1 MKKFGFGLL
10 GALMLVS
17 ATAAADGP
25 KYGTAGCG
33 LGSIV
38 IGNTPGFVQ
47 VFAVTFNGTF
57 ANQLF
62 AISSGTSNCDSGSG
76 GAKSAKVFIETNREA
91 LAKDIAR
98 GNGETI
104 SSLSQLA
111 GCSDATAVG
120 ASLQRNFK
128 TIFPQSSM
136 SDSQVSENVM
146 SSLRTDKALGCS
158 I

>member
-1 MKKFGFGLL
+1 MKKFGFGVI

-38 IGNTPGFVQ
+38 IGSTPGFSQ
-47 VFAVTFNGTF
+47 VFAVTFNATF

-62 AISSGTSNCDSGSG
+62 AISSGTSNCDSGAG

-104 SSLSQLA
+104 SSLTQLA
-111 GCSDATAVG
+111 GCTDATAVG

-128 TIFPQSSM
+128 TIFPQSTL
-136 SDSQVSENVM
+136 SDTQVSENVM
-146 SSLRTDKALGCS
+146 SSLRSDKALGCS

>member
-1 MKKFGFGLL
+1 MKKIGFGLL

-111 GCSDATAVG
+111 GCSDASAVG